1 MGHMTQTG
9 NITVAQAARI
19 LGISRWTVVRKI
31 KAGELLADKLDGS
44 TTPWLL
50 NAADVHREAER
61 ARRALAQDGEDVA

>member
-31 KAGELLADKLDGS
+31 KAGELLAEKLDGE

-50 NAADVHREAER
+50 NAADVEREAER
-61 ARRALAQDGEDVA
+61 ARRRDGEAVA